1 MMELNFVICIDN
13 KGGISKDGKIPWKIT
28 EDSVYFR
35 DIISRKFDGKPNI
48 IICGKNTFQQMGVIK
63 NHHML
68 VLSKTVEN
76 TSDDVTVV
84 SSINMALEYLNMYYT
99 KFGKIY
105 ICGGKKVYDDFF
117 DLTHLYPHKFT
128 AKLYAN
134 ILNTDYCCDNHIS
147 NNLTNIIIQ
156 QYCGF
161 NHIFNV
167 QNKINYGIELIVK
180 DLIHDKNVKIIFLK
194 PFNINNMLIK
204 SNNEEIKYLE
214 LMKNVLNAPK
224 KVGRNGATRS
234 LFGEMLKFK
243 LNNFPL
249 LTSKRVYFKGVFEEL
264 MFFIRGDTNSKH
276 LSEKNVKIWE
286 PNTTTE
292 FISQHGLDYEEG
304 DMGPMYGFQWRHFN
318 AQYHGMH
325 SKYDNKGFDQL
336 KYVMNEL
343 KTNPS
348 SRRIIMSTYNP
359 IQASEGVLFPCHG
372 IGIVF
377 NTVKVKTDETDET
390 DETDKNDNTYYLNV
404 MQLQRS
410 CDYFLGVPFNIA
422 SYSLL
427 VYMLCEVLNNDIEC
441 KYKFIPGELTMSLG
455 DIHLYEVHINEAKRQ
470 LARTPTDFPSLEFK
484 TKIYNIEDFKFDDI
498 EIIDYNPCVE
508 IKATM
513 VS

>member
-1 MMELNFVICIDN
+1 MIELNFVICIDN
-13 KGGISKDGKIPWKIT
+13 KGGISKNGKIPWKII

-35 DIISRKFDGKPNI
+35 DIVTRKFDGKQNL
-48 IICGKNTFQQMGVIK
+48 IICGKNTFEQMGVIK
-63 NHHML
+63 NHHVL
-68 VLSKTVEN
+68 ILSKTFEN

-84 SSINMALEYLNMYYT
+84 SSINMVLEYLNLCHN

-117 DLTHLYPHKFT
+117 ELAQEYPHKFNT
-128 AKLYAN
+128 TFYAN
-134 ILNTDYCCDNHIS
+134 IINDDYLCDNHVS
-147 NNLTNIIIQ
+147 KSLSNIIIQ

-161 NHIFNV
+161 NHIFNTH
-167 QNKINYGIELIVK
+167 NKMNYGVELVVN
-180 DLIHDKNVKIIFLK
+180 DLFHNKTVKIFFLK
-194 PFNINNMLIK
+194 PFTINNMLLK
-204 SNNEEIKYLE
+204 TNNEEIKYLE
-214 LMKNVLNAPK
+214 IMKNVLNAPK
-224 KVGRNGATRS
+224 KTGRNGVTRS
-234 LFGEMLKFK
+234 LFGEQLKFK
-243 LNNFPL
+243 LNSFPL

-286 PNTTTE
+286 PNTTNE
-292 FISQHGLDYEEG
+292 FISQQGLDYEEG

-318 AQYHGMH
+318 APYHGMH
-325 SKYDNKGFDQL
+325 SNYDNVGFDQL

-343 KTNPS
+343 KSNPS
-348 SRRIIMSTYNP
+348 SRRMIMSTYNP
-359 IQASEGVLFPCHG
+359 IQASKGVLFPCHG

-377 NTVKVKTDETDET
+377 NTVQ
-390 DETDKNDNTYYLNV
+390 DETDKNGNTFYLNI

-422 SYSLL
+422 SYSLI
-427 VYMLCEVLNNDIEC
+427 VYMLCEVLNNDNDC
-441 KYKFIPGELTMSLG
+441 KYNYIPGELIMSLG
-455 DIHLYEVHINEAKRQ
+455 DVHLYESHINEAKRQ
-470 LARTPTDFPSLEFK
+470 LVRTPTNFPRLQFK